1 MGLKKNIIVIST
13 FTTGISSRDYILEI
27 ALKTLSKT
35 PSSMHLKISYDDPNF
50 AKRVKTAGLSEAY
63 EKCTAKRED
72 VQKSITSLLTYI
84 YKECNGEKVYF
95 IGLDTNKDVAFLKKM
110 FREYNPVAYEKLKL
124 VIAQPLLDLSQMI
137 IFRAMEGKISLDSLS
152 LFAIEEYF
160 DIEPDDTN
168 GVAAI
173 YCDTIYQTI
182 RKLYPHMLNAAK
194 KHAENTVKDN
204 THHI

>member
-1 MGLKKNIIVIST
+1 
-13 FTTGISSRDYILEI
+13 
-27 ALKTLSKT
+27 
-35 PSSMHLKISYDDPNF
+35 
-50 AKRVKTAGLSEAY
+50 
-63 EKCTAKRED
+63 
-72 VQKSITSLLTYI
+72 
-84 YKECNGEKVYF
+84 
-95 IGLDTNKDVAFLKKM
+95 M

-124 VIAQPLLDLSQMI
+124 VIAQPLLDLSQMIIFRAI

>member
-13 FTTGISSRDYILEI
+13 FTTGISNRDYILEI

-72 VQKSITSLLTYI
+72 VQKAITSLLTYI
-84 YKECNGEKVYF
+84 YKECNGEKVYLL
-95 IGLDTNKDVAFLKKM
+95 GLDTNKDVAFLKKL
-110 FREYNPVAYEKLKL
+110 FREYPVAYEKLKL

>member
-1 MGLKKNIIVIST
+1 
-13 FTTGISSRDYILEI
+13 LEI

-72 VQKSITSLLTYI
+72 VQKAITSLLTYI

-137 IFRAMEGKISLDSLS
+137 IFRAMEGKISLDTLS

-168 GVAAI
+168 GVAVI

>member
-13 FTTGISSRDYILEI
+13 FTTGISNRDYILEI

-50 AKRVKTAGLSEAY
+50 TKRVKTAGLSEAY

-72 VQKSITSLLTYI
+72 VQKAITSLLTYI
-84 YKECNGEKVYF
+84 YKE
-95 IGLDTNKDVAFLKKM
+95 LDTNKDVAFLKKM
-110 FREYNPVAYEKLKL
+110 FREYNHIAYEKLKL
-124 VIAQPLLDLSQMI
+124 LIAQPLLDLSQMI
-137 IFRAMEGKISLDSLS
+137 IFRAMEGKISLDTLS
-152 LFAIEEYF
+152 LFAIEEFF

-194 KHAENTVKDN
+194 KHAENTVKDSA
-204 THHI
+204 HHI

>member
-13 FTTGISSRDYILEI
+13 FTTGISNRDYILEI

-50 AKRVKTAGLSEAY
+50 TKRVKTAGLS
-63 EKCTAKRED
+63 KRED
-72 VQKSITSLLTYI
+72 VQKAITSLLTYI
-84 YKECNGEKVYF
+84 YKECNGDKVYLL
-95 IGLDTNKDVAFLKKM
+95 GLDTNKDVAFLKKM
-110 FREYNPVAYEKLKL
+110 FREYNHIAYEKLKL
-124 VIAQPLLDLSQMI
+124 LIAQPLLDLSQMI
-137 IFRAMEGKISLDSLS
+137 IFRAMEGKISLDTLS
-152 LFAIEEYF
+152 LFAIEEFF

-194 KHAENTVKDN
+194 KHAENTVKDSA
-204 THHI
+204 HHI

>member
-13 FTTGISSRDYILEI
+13 FTTGISNRDYILEI

-50 AKRVKTAGLSEAY
+50 TKRVKTAGLSEAY

-72 VQKSITSLLTYI
+72 VQKAITSLLTYI
-84 YKECNGEKVYF
+84 YKECNGDKVYLL
-95 IGLDTNKDVAFLKKM
+95 GLDTNKDVAFLKKM
-110 FREYNPVAYEKLKL
+110 FREYNHIAYEKLKL
-124 VIAQPLLDLSQMI
+124 LIALLDLSQMI
-137 IFRAMEGKISLDSLS
+137 IFRAMEGKISLDTLS
-152 LFAIEEYF
+152 LFAIEEFF

-194 KHAENTVKDN
+194 KHAENTVKDSA
-204 THHI
+204 HHI

>member
-1 MGLKKNIIVIST
+1 M
-13 FTTGISSRDYILEI
+13 
-27 ALKTLSKT
+27 
-35 PSSMHLKISYDDPNF
+35 
-50 AKRVKTAGLSEAY
+50 
-63 EKCTAKRED
+63 
-72 VQKSITSLLTYI
+72 
-84 YKECNGEKVYF
+84 
-95 IGLDTNKDVAFLKKM
+95 
-110 FREYNPVAYEKLKL
+110 AYEKLKL

-137 IFRAMEGKISLDSLS
+137 IFRAMEGKISLDTLS

-194 KHAENTVKDN
+194 NTLKIQLKIAHTTYRVIFSCAICS
-204 THHI
+204 TIF

>member
-13 FTTGISSRDYILEI
+13 FTTGISNRDYILEI

-50 AKRVKTAGLSEAY
+50 TKRVKTAGLSEAY

-72 VQKSITSLLTYI
+72 VQKAITSLLTYI
-84 YKECNGEKVYF
+84 YKECNGDKVYLL
-95 IGLDTNKDVAFLKKM
+95 GLDTNKDVAFLKKM
-110 FREYNPVAYEKLKL
+110 FREYNHIAYEKLKL
-124 VIAQPLLDLSQMI
+124 LIAQPLLDLSQMI
-137 IFRAMEGKISLDSLS
+137 IFRAMEGKISLDTLS
-152 LFAIEEYF
+152 LFAIEEFF

>member
-13 FTTGISSRDYILEI
+13 FTTGISNRDYILEI

-72 VQKSITSLLTYI
+72 VQKAITSLLTYI
-84 YKECNGEKVYF
+84 YKECNGEKVYL

-110 FREYNPVAYEKLKL
+110 FREYPVAYEKLKL

-137 IFRAMEGKISLDSLS
+137 IFRAMEGKISLDTLS

-173 YCDTIYQTI
+173 YCDTIYQII

-194 KHAENTVKDN
+194 KHAENTVKDSA
-204 THHI
+204 HHI

>member
-13 FTTGISSRDYILEI
+13 FTTGISNRDYILEI

-72 VQKSITSLLTYI
+72 VQKAITSLLTYI
-84 YKECNGEKVYF
+84 CKECNGEKIYLL
-95 IGLDTNKDVAFLKKM
+95 GLDTNKDVAFLKKM

-137 IFRAMEGKISLDSLS
+137 IFRAMEGKISLDTLS

-168 GVAAI
+168 GVAVI